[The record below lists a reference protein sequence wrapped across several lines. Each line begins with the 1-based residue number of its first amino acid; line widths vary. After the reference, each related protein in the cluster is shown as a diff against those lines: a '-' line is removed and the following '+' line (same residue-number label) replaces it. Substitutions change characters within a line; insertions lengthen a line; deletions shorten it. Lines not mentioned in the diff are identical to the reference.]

1 MKSVFVTAMVPN
13 ETITTHFLVTH
24 KEVRQKKT
32 GEPYLSLLLADR
44 SGEIEAKMWD
54 NVSEI
59 LTTFERD
66 DFVKVKGLAQVYN
79 NRPQFTIHKLRRLE
93 DHEVELTDYFP
104 CSARDADEMFA
115 ELLSIIE
122 SLQNPH
128 LKGLL
133 ELIFSDERVAS
144 LYRRAPAAKSIHH
157 AYLGGLIEHVLSL
170 CALSRTVAAHYHD
183 VDLDLL
189 LTAAILHDIGK
200 IEELKFE
207 RSFGYTTPGQLLG
220 HIVIGVQM
228 IGDKLRMLPDF
239 PPKVR
244 MLLEHIILSHHGELE
259 FGSPKV
265 PVFLEAL
272 LFHHLDNLDS
282 KVEAM
287 RCALARDRQVDGE
300 FTNWIPALE
309 RTVLKKD
316 RFLHPQ
322 ETAAPPASR
331 PPSPPEHSD
340 PHHETKQAPRPA
352 ESDKSVSV
360 ANTVFAEK
368 LQAVLRKPESQ

>member
-1 MKSVFVTAMVPN
+1 MKSVFVTAIVPN

-122 SLQNPH
+122 SIQNSDLKALLQ
-128 LKGLL
+128 
-133 ELIFSDERVAS
+133 LIFKDERLAT

-170 CALSRTVAAHYHD
+170 CALCRTVAAHYRD
-183 VDLDLL
+183 VDIDLL
-189 LTAAILHDIGK
+189 LSAAILHDIGK

-228 IGDKLRMLPDF
+228 IGDKLRMLP
-239 PPKVR
+239 KLR
-244 MLLEHIILSHHGELE
+244 MLLEHMILSHHGELE

-287 RCALARDRQVDGE
+287 RCALARDRQLEGE

-316 RFLHPQ
+316 RFLHPEQ
-322 ETAAPPASR
+322 PAAPPASVSASPTENSEPAHEPKQMPR
-331 PPSPPEHSD
+331 PPVP
-340 PHHETKQAPRPA
+340 
-352 ESDKSVSV
+352 DKSASA